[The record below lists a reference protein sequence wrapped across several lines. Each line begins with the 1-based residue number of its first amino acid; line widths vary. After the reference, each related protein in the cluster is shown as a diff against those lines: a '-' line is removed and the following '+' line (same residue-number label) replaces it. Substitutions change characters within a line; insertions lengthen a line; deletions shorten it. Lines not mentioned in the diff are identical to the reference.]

1 MLKTLADCKPSE
13 FLRQTNRIRKAV
25 DRWLTDTDIINIRK
39 RLPVYETAAPG
50 ASAEDR
56 AAVIQRNA
64 AAKRAQARKNFAAIL
79 DAALDEHPEET
90 LEVLA
95 LSCFVEPEDVDTH
108 EITEYLDAYS
118 RLISNDAVIG
128 FFISLAQL
136 VRIDTSP
143 AAKA

>member
-25 DRWLTDTDIINIRK
+25 ERWMTKTDILNIRK
-39 RLPVYETAAPG
+39 KLPAFVAPADASVEEKAEAFAAFR
-50 ASAEDR
+50 ED
-56 AAVIQRNA
+56 
-64 AAKRAQARKNFAAIL
+64 QARKMLTAIL
-79 DAALDEHPEET
+79 EAIMEDHPDET

-95 LSCFVEPEDVDTH
+95 LSCFVEPENVDNY
-108 EITEYLDAYS
+108 EITEYLDAYA
-118 RLISNDAVIG
+118 RLISDEAVIS

-136 VRIDTSP
+136 AQIDTSA